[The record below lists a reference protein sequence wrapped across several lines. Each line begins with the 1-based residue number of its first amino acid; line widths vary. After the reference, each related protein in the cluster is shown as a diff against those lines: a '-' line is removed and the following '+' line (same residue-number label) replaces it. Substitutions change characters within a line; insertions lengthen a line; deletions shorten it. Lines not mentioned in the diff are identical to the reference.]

1 DAGDSKTRAAE
12 ARALLDEFRD
22 FRLLADLAAG
32 VKRSREGTNHPV
44 YSVDFIVATIPDY
57 VDSNSGWLADQGLA
71 ATQTGMAQ
79 EDYLFD
85 RVRLVDWSR
94 ASSGPVAVLSASRLH
109 ERQPGAVI
117 FRRVKDQNISLQ
129 VVLTFLETPTA
140 GVHQVAL
147 RNSLW
152 FLRAWNACSGVVN
165 APLNVLGPSFSGST
179 VSLAVV
185 LGELPFRT

>member
-57 VDSNSGWLADQGLA
+57 VDSNSGWLADQVLAAIQSGLA
-71 ATQTGMAQ
+71 L
-79 EDYLFD
+79 ERYIFD
-85 RVRLVDWSR
+85 RVKLIEWSR
-94 ASSGPVAVLSASRLH
+94 AAAGRVTFLSASRLH

-117 FRRVKDQNISLQ
+117 FRRIDGQSIN
-129 VVLTFLETPTA
+129 
-140 GVHQVAL
+140 
-147 RNSLW
+147 
-152 FLRAWNACSGVVN
+152 
-165 APLNVLGPSFSGST
+165 
-179 VSLAVV
+179 
-185 LGELPFRT
+185 